1 MATEL
6 AVAYVSIVP
15 ETSKIAPGVR
25 KALGAAEKTAD
36 SSGQSMGTKLSAALG
51 TTLKRSAVG
60 VGVAAGAAIG
70 AGLTKG
76 IGRLNGIEQAEA
88 KLRGLG
94 HSADSVGSIMDNA
107 LASVKGTSF
116 GLEEAAT
123 VAASAVAAGIKP
135 GQELET
141 TLKTVGDTAAI
152 AGTSMSE
159 MGAIFGSVAA
169 RGKLQGDDLLQLTS
183 RGVPVLQMLGKQLGK
198 TSEEVSDMVSKGQI
212 DFKTFE
218 AALRDG
224 VGGSALEAG
233 NTVKGAMANMGAAA
247 GRLGATIAG
256 PFFKQAAGGFRG
268 VTDALDALNTKI
280 QPTMQQVEQ
289 WLVGTGIPAFKD
301 FGREAG
307 SAFEQLIKSE
317 AAGSSLASTQRA
329 IEQISGVAKDLG
341 PSLGTVASALLEA
354 SAALGISTWDVFAT
368 TLDLAARI
376 LDATLVPALRMVA
389 DFAEHNQIAVNAMV
403 AAWMAFKTV
412 PGIMS
417 RVTGALEPIKS
428 KTDSLKS
435 AMDNLQ
441 TATIRTGSYG
451 TVSMGRFGSAIAEVG
466 QKVPILAKMQAAFVE
481 GAVGAQHFAR
491 TTGVVKGAMAGVQ
504 GAATGAMN
512 MLGGPWN
519 VALLAGGAA
528 ATYFAGEAS
537 KMQKSVELNAESAKL
552 AADAYMGMFDALS
565 SGQDVTAAASK
576 SFNDIRGHL
585 DEIAA
590 NGPGGFTRFDTAVSG
605 VLNKI
610 PLLASEEQKATQ
622 ASNER
627 WRDTADAADRAGQ
640 AFDELGWSNDRVAAA
655 VTGSDAAFQNLRQK
669 LIETGEGGS
678 EAAGHI
684 QQLRDEFLQAQRTA
698 DALGPAGAKFGQVME
713 DISQKAGTAEDRASK
728 LRIALMELS
737 GVKLSAAE
745 ASAEMTRALDRVSQQ
760 MEQFAGATLSANG
773 AIDTTTTAGAAAH
786 DALMGIGNAMQRS
799 VASGND
805 VNQVYGQFSSQLA
818 GLKDS
823 LGLTEAEYQKL
834 LDTYGLTPEKLVTT
848 ADFQA
853 DPAKAAAAG
862 LKAELDKLGDGQKE
876 ITMQVHDEAARQQL
890 QDLGFK
896 VGELQKDGTVKINV
910 DNAEARAKLDD
921 FVLNQMPK
929 VDGKTP
935 TAHAILDAS
944 QLFATNEFAAA
955 QLYTLDLKRPTPLA
969 NMDVSQLNA
978 RQIEALQ
985 KVGLLDGQKPTPD
998 AFLDIS
1004 ALSGEQQAA
1013 LAKVFALD
1021 EQRPTPLA
1029 SLSKEQLD
1037 AKANEATNRLRQ
1049 LNDTHTEPRVT
1060 ANTDQAIT
1068 ALGGVKSLLGS
1079 LKDKILNVFVRRHD
1093 EGGGHATGGRFATG
1107 GKLPKYATGDRHDGY
1122 RIPTTGRGSN
1132 GTDKWL
1138 ALNEDNLPVAR
1149 LDHGEWII
1157 NRRSSAK
1164 YDKELAAINAGTFP
1178 KLPGY
1183 ANGGV
1188 FDDILG
1194 GQPMPTA
1201 NDYLRFARGERVN
1214 GFQASRPLE
1223 GAPYIWG
1230 GSNWG
1235 DCSGTAS
1242 AFAAF
1247 GLGIDPFPR
1256 KFATMDE
1263 EQWLRSH
1270 GARMGRGPAGTL
1282 RIGWANGGPGGG
1294 HTAVTLP
1301 DGTNAEM
1308 GGARGNGQLGGQ
1320 AAGGLDGQFTN
1331 FAWIPASS
1339 GSNGADPV
1347 VDDDLSQYRA
1357 PAVTPAGTGGGSP
1370 TTTGGDPNLVPLDS
1384 QGQQAAQTV
1393 TDAQNDPNSI
1403 FYGTGANS
1411 WSDLAG
1417 NIAKATVGGHV
1428 ADILGVLGIPNE
1440 LPPLIKAGQQWYQMR
1455 QDEKGKQRDA
1465 EKDRQALL
1473 DTAQAVEDSDGG
1485 VKDPET
1491 GEVWSEAGPVPEDP
1505 QPPAAPATP
1514 QDAVRAAMR
1523 ERGWDTGAQW
1533 DAVDFIV
1540 SHESGWNPTAVNPS
1554 SGAFGLF
1561 QFLGATKDAYLPDSN
1576 PDPEVQGRAGARY
1589 IADRY
1594 GSPIDARRHW
1604 EANRWYDKGGV
1615 AAGKGHMLKNTLD
1628 PERVLSPAQTRA
1640 FEDLVYNQLPSLA
1653 NGGSLAPFA
1662 GEVASSMVS
1671 EAASAAVDTAV
1682 QGVAGAAAAI
1692 PGAGALAAGGP
1703 VLGAVGKLGA
1713 DAAGWYAGQV
1723 TSGVVGSVEQ
1733 FGRDMLAIPMQQLE
1747 SLAQPLMPVIGQAR
1761 AGLESLMAHAAPSGE
1776 QLAPVVDA
1784 VRESTSGGDTYQFIS
1799 QNDDAM
1805 FSRYRLEM
1813 AKQSRGKVGAR

>member
-36 SSGQSMGTKLSAALG
+36 SSGQSMGSKLSAALG
-51 TTLKRSAVG
+51 STLKRSAIG
-60 VGVAAGAAIG
+60 VGVSAGAAIG

-107 LASVKGTSF
+107 LSSVKGTSF

-183 RGVPVLQMLGKQLGK
+183 RGVPVLQMLGKELGK
-198 TSEEVSDMVSKGQI
+198 TSEEISAMVSKGEI

-218 AALRDG
+218 SALRQG

-233 NTVKGAMANMGAAA
+233 NTVKGAMKNMGAAA

-256 PFFKQAAGGFRG
+256 PFFNQAAGGFRG
-268 VTDALDALNTKI
+268 VTDALDSMNVKVK
-280 QPTMQQVEQ
+280 PVMEQVDR
-289 WLVGTGIPAFKD
+289 WLVGTGIPAFKK
-301 FGREAG
+301 FGAEAG
-307 SAFEQLIKSE
+307 SAFDQLLKSD
-317 AAGSSLASTQRA
+317 AAGSALASTKRA
-329 IEQISGVAKDLG
+329 IEQITGVAKDAG
-341 PSLGTVASALLEA
+341 PAIATIAGALVEA
-354 SAALGISTWDVFAT
+354 SASLGVSTWDVFVT
-368 TLDLAARI
+368 TLQLAAQV
-376 LDATLVPALRMVA
+376 LDATLVPALQMVA
-389 DFAEHNQIAVNAMV
+389 DFAEHNQTMVTAMV

-412 PGIMS
+412 PSIMS
-417 RVTGALEPIKS
+417 KVTGALTPIKT
-428 KTDSLKS
+428 KTESLKS
-435 AMDNLQ
+435 AMTNLE
-441 TATIRTGSYG
+441 TATVQAGSYG
-451 TVSMGRFGSAIAEVG
+451 AVSMGRFGSAIAAVG
-466 QKVPILAKMQAAFVE
+466 QKVPALAKMQAAFTE
-481 GAVGAQHFAR
+481 GAVGAQRFAR
-491 TTGVVKGAMAGVQ
+491 TTGVVKGAMSGIQSAAGGV
-504 GAATGAMN
+504 MN
-512 MLGGPWN
+512 MFGGPWG
-519 VALLAGGAA
+519 VALMAAGAA
-528 ATYFAGEAS
+528 ATYVANESA
-537 KMQKSVELNAESAKL
+537 KMRKSVELNAESAKIT
-552 AADAYMGMFDALS
+552 ADAYTAMFEALS
-565 SGQDVTAAASK
+565 GGQEATSAASQ
-576 SFNDIRGHL
+576 SFGDLRSHLTDIA
-585 DEIAA
+585 E
-590 NGPGGFTRFDTAVSG
+590 NGPGAFTRFDTAVSG
-605 VLNKI
+605 VINKI

-622 ASNER
+622 SSNEH
-627 WRDTADAADRAGQ
+627 WRDTADAAERAGE
-640 AFDELGWSNDRVAAA
+640 AFDKLGWSNDQVAQAI
-655 VTGSDAAFQNLRQK
+655 TGSDAAFENLRQK
-669 LIETGEGGS
+669 LIATGEGGD
-678 EAAGHI
+678 EAASHV
-684 QQLRDEFLQAQRTA
+684 QKLRDEFLQAQRTA

-713 DISQKAGTAEDRASK
+713 EISQKAGTAEDRASK
-728 LRIALMELS
+728 LRIALMELA

-745 ASAEMTRALDRVSQQ
+745 ASAEMTKALDRVSQQ
-760 MEQFAGATLSANG
+760 MDQFAGATMGANG

-786 DALMGIGNAMQRS
+786 DALMGIGDAMQRS

-805 VNQVYGQFSSQLA
+805 VNQVYGQFSTQLA

-823 LGLTEAEYQKL
+823 LGLTDAEYQKL
-834 LDTYGLTPEKLVTT
+834 LDTYGLTPEKLQTT
-848 ADFQA
+848 AELQA

-1029 SLSKEQLD
+1029 DLTKEQLD
-1037 AKANEATNRLRQ
+1037 AKAEQATSRLRQ
-1049 LNDTHTEPRVT
+1049 LHETHTEPVVT

-1138 ALNEDNLPVAR
+1138 ALNEDNIPVAR

-1256 KFATMDE
+1256 KFATMSE

-1339 GSNGADPV
+1339 GTSAEDPV
-1347 VDDDLSQYRA
+1347 VQEDLSRYRA
-1357 PAVTPAGTGGGSP
+1357 PAVTPAGAGGA
-1370 TTTGGDPNLVPLDS
+1370 TGGDPNLVPLDS

-1393 TDAQNDPNSI
+1393 TEAQNDPNSI

-1417 NIAKATVGGHV
+1417 NIAKATIGGHV

-1491 GEVWSEAGPVPEDP
+1491 GEVWSEAGPVPAEP
-1505 QPPAAPATP
+1505 QQPAAAATP

-1561 QFLGATKDAYLPDSN
+1561 QFLGATKDTYLPDSN

-1594 GSPIDARRHW
+1594 GSPIEARRHW
-1604 EANRWYDKGGV
+1604 EANRWYDRGGV

-1662 GEVASSMVS
+1662 GEVASTMVS

-1713 DAAGWYAGQV
+1713 DAASWYAGQV

-1733 FGRDMLAIPMQQLE
+1733 FGRDMLSIPMQQLE

-1799 QNDDAM
+1799 RNDDAM
-1805 FSRYRLEM
+1805 FSKYRLEM